1 MSGTPTALRDRLERG
16 GALIADGATGTN
28 YQAMGLPLGAA
39 PEEWLFDAPER
50 VVELHEAFIAAGSE
64 LILTCSFGA
73 TNLRLADGALAGRG
87 REVNLRAAELARAA
101 ASGAVIVAG
110 SMGPTGQLCEP
121 LGPLSAE
128 RCEEEF
134 AAQASALSEGGVDV
148 LVLETFFALE
158 EAIGAIRGVRRASE
172 LPLVVS
178 FSFDQGTRTMMGLS
192 PADAVAAVVP
202 LGVSGVGANCGRS
215 LADMDA
221 VVPELL
227 AAAAGRVPVW
237 IKPNAGIPRIVGD
250 AVVYDADAE
259 TFAAHARRYVAQG
272 ARIVGGCCGA
282 TPAHLEAIVRALGAE
297 KPIQDVPRREAT

>member
-1 MSGTPTALRDRLERG
+1 MSGTPTAFRKRLDRG
-16 GALIADGATGTN
+16 GPLIADGATGTN

-39 PEEWLFDAPER
+39 PEDWLFDAPER
-50 VVELHEAFIAAGSE
+50 VIELHEAFIAAGSE

-73 TNLRLADGALAGRG
+73 TNLRLADGSLAGRG
-87 REVNLRAAELARAA
+87 REVNMRAAELARAA
-101 ASGAVIVAG
+101 SGGAVIVAG

-121 LGPLSAE
+121 LGPLSPEQCA
-128 RCEEEF
+128 EEF
-134 AAQASALSEGGVDV
+134 AAQASALTEGGVDV

-158 EAIGAIRGVRRASE
+158 EAIGAINGAQRVSE

-221 VVPELL
+221 IVPEIV

-237 IKPNAGIPRIVGD
+237 VKPNAGIPRIVGD
-250 AVVYDADAE
+250 SVVYDADAE
-259 TFAAHARRYVAQG
+259 TFAVHARRYVEQG
-272 ARIVGGCCGA
+272 VRIVGGCCGS
-282 TPAHLEAIVRALGAE
+282 TPAHIAAIARALAASGA
-297 KPIQDVPRREAT
+297 QD